1 MRYSYELKLEC
12 VQFYKE
18 TGTYPPITEKVK
30 QQSFRYKI
38 ENGQECMINTN
49 LIS

>member
-18 TGTYPPITEKVK
+18 TGSYPSTLEKVK
-30 QQSFRYKI
+30 QHSFRY
-38 ENGQECMINTN
+38 
-49 LIS
+49 